1 MINTSE
7 EKFEKLT
14 VAINRSKVAI
24 EEIIKSL
31 ESLDRKNAELLG
43 SKEIPYKVYSGIYTK
58 ISAPTHKIFTEGDLS
73 SQLDNIA
80 KLARLRTIA
89 AFFAIEEMLREG
101 EWVDLLM
108 ILKDLGFSIN
118 VLFEKPLPSIDVI
131 KFGAEEH
138 PVSKAIDNLL
148 YTYTPYKLR
157 GARREE
163 LNILLIPSLR
173 GDSINRLWF
182 SNEIN
187 YFHEDG
193 IKIITPDEVRPIKLN
208 ELRNMIFV
216 NGEFGF
222 RLEIDNR
229 IGEAT
234 FYCRMG
240 QYVSPLRNCNRRD
253 CWLWS
258 ACDGRRFWSRRPKSF
273 YSLFKVSPNIR
284 VVVDH
289 YSKPEV
295 LADFDNVLAFER
307 INELTA
313 KIYIHSVTFLSR
325 YMIRNPIIR
334 PRETIGYRVNTQSIS
349 VAIDATWLKDFV
361 RKTLTSDQTIYRWIY
376 TKYFISANFDVNDL
390 RRLSRFF
397 WHLITSH
404 EERRTEMFTRGIS
417 SQRIDEELVEFGC
430 RILLHSLAHVVHQEI
445 VALLQTS
452 PDNVI
457 YYFSPR
463 IEDDGK
469 FRIFLFEN
477 AERGLGLTQSF
488 STRIEEGKERAIAD
502 MFMKIIERIGIC
514 GMQLAP
520 SVNLEEAGANVRTI
534 IERLDYYNST
544 LNSNYGIYLP
554 IEISR
559 YILAREDNTTR
570 GLIDREDIS
579 TFIDDILSTIPLCWD
594 GCYQCVR
601 LENECHETPY
611 EQMFH
616 VSKLLLISLL
626 NEWSKLFTRLEP
638 PKQPPSLLPTTKT
651 LIEIGEAKRLF
662 DYIMD
667 ASKIVRVTSPW
678 ISKEVAESICDLAE
692 ERKIQ
697 FQIITSLDLKVE
709 SHKKALKTLLER
721 GFPKVQ
727 VRVLKD
733 KMLHAK
739 MIIIDDSLIIVGS
752 ANLTLSG
759 LYENVECY
767 AVLSAIDVTQ
777 KSLNK
782 FIELWNSATPIQ
794 EIKRLIE
801 E

>member
-1 MINTSE
+1 MSE

-14 VAINRSKVAI
+14 ATINKSKVAM
-24 EEIIKSL
+24 EEVITSL
-31 ESLDRKNAELLG
+31 ENLDRKNAELFVN
-43 SKEIPYKVYSGIYTK
+43 KQIPYKVYTEINTK
-58 ISAPTHKIFTEGDLS
+58 ISAPAHKIFEESGLS
-73 SQLDNIA
+73 SHLDTIA

-89 AFFAIEEMLREG
+89 AFFVIEEMLRQG

-108 ILKDLGFSIN
+108 VLKDMGFSIN

-131 KFGAEEH
+131 KFGIEER

-157 GARREE
+157 GARRDE
-163 LNILLIPSLR
+163 LSILLVPSLR
-173 GDSINRLWF
+173 GDSINRSWF
-182 SNEIN
+182 SNEVN

-193 IKIITPDEVRPIKLN
+193 IKIVTPDEVRPVRLS
-208 ELRNMIFV
+208 ELRNIIYV

-234 FYCRMG
+234 FYCGMG
-240 QYVSPLRNCNRRD
+240 QYASPLRNCYRSD

-258 ACDGRRFWSRRPKSF
+258 ACNGRRFWSRRPRSF

-284 VVVDH
+284 VIVDH
-289 YSKPEV
+289 HSKPEV
-295 LADFDNVLAFER
+295 LADFNNVLTFER

-334 PRETIGYRVNTQSIS
+334 PKETIGYRVNTQSIS
-349 VAIDATWLKDFV
+349 VAIDAAWLKEFV
-361 RKTLTSDQTIYRWIY
+361 RKTLKSDQTIYKWIY

-404 EERRTEMFTRGIS
+404 EDRRTEMFTQGIS

-452 PDNVI
+452 PDNII

-488 STRIEEGKERAIAD
+488 STRIEEGKEKVVAD

-520 SVNLEEAGANVRTI
+520 SINLEEAGANIKTI
-534 IERLDYYNST
+534 IEQLDFYNST
-544 LNSNYGIYLP
+544 LNSNFGIYLP

-601 LENECHETPY
+601 LENDCHETPY

-616 VSKLLLISLL
+616 VSKLLLVSLL
-626 NEWSKLFTRLEP
+626 NEWSKLFTRLERP
-638 PKQPPSLLPTTKT
+638 EQPSSLLPTTKT
-651 LIEIGEAKRLF
+651 FIEIGEARRLF

-667 ASKIVRVTSPW
+667 AAKIVRVTSPW
-678 ISKEVAESICDLAE
+678 ISKEVAESICGLAK

-709 SHKKALKTLLER
+709 SHKKALKTLLDK
-721 GFPKVQ
+721 GFPNVQ

-733 KMLHAK
+733 RMLHAK
-739 MIIIDDSLIIVGS
+739 MVIIDDSLLIIGS

-767 AVLSAIDVTQ
+767 AVLSATDVTQ

-782 FIELWNSATPIQ
+782 FIELWNSATPIH
-794 EIKRLIE
+794 EIKKLIE